1 MKDGLE
7 SCKSLAEQL
16 GSPYTPMRVG
26 KIRKE
31 VCDDSDMD
39 GKYIKPEGVYKIMQ
53 AIKKE
58 MHIIENAS
66 PEVVMVRVLHFRTAN
81 KRRVIAEDMD
91 TRRKVEVIVPAN
103 RKALL
108 DIKGKKFKVQRG
120 MKDGKYTYRYPIK
133 SS

>member
-1 MKDGLE
+1 MKDELE

-16 GSPYTPMRVG
+16 GSPYTPMRIG

-31 VCDDSDMD
+31 VCTEEDMD

-53 AIKKE
+53 SIKKE

-66 PEVVMVRVLHFRTAN
+66 PEAVWVRVLHFRTGN
-81 KRRVIAEDMD
+81 KRRIIAEDME
-91 TRRKVEVIVPAN
+91 TKRKIEVIVPAN

-120 MKDGKYTYRYPIK
+120 LKDGKYTYRYPIGK
-133 SS
+133 E

>member
-31 VCDDSDMD
+31 VCDESDME

-91 TRRKVEVIVPAN
+91 TKRKVEVIVPAN

>member
-58 MHIIENAS
+58 MHFIENAS

-91 TRRKVEVIVPAN
+91 TKRKVEVIVPAN

-133 SS
+133 SN